1 MPRTL
6 NQRTTFNI
14 KLHHMAVTFL
24 ILSIAAWKSADMYDR
39 ILVVFVLVAFISEI
53 TFKRSS
59 L

>member
-1 MPRTL
+1 
-6 NQRTTFNI
+6 
-14 KLHHMAVTFL
+14 MAVTFL